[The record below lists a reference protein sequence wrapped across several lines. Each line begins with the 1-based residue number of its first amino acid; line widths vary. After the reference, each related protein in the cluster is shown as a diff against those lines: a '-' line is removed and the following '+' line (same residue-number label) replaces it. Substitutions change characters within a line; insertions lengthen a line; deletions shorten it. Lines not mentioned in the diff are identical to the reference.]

1 MEFTLWDLLQDT
13 AILGM
18 LMLLGQFLRA
28 KVKIFQSLL
37 MPASLIGGFIGLA
50 LGPSGFNI
58 LPFSSQ
64 LSAYSGVLIAIVFGC
79 TPIGDDSFSKEDI
92 KGVGGFFY
100 QNTGILILQYAAG
113 MALSIG
119 ILNKFWDLH
128 DSFGLIL
135 ATGYYGGH
143 GTAAALGA
151 MYKEM
156 GYPEFL
162 DLANT
167 SATVGLVGGIIVGM
181 ILINWGTRKKYTNFV
196 ESPKELPDEIRRGI
210 IPKEKQKFSGKLTIS
225 NMSLDSLVFHL
236 SIALITAYA
245 GRTLSK
251 FISSKIDWLSIPVFV
266 LALVFGYIIQG
277 ILKATKTDQY
287 IDRPTMQRISGS
299 STDLLVVSAVSSLNL
314 GVIKSNLAPLAITFI
329 FGFALNVLWF
339 LCVSKYASSKNWFER
354 GILNFGRSN
363 GVVATGVLLNRV
375 VDPDQKS
382 RGLEDTG
389 LTDLLNRPIAIAL
402 QVLPPLF
409 ISFGGRYPMYT
420 TLVMWAAFIVLT
432 IIALIFKWW
441 TPGKMQGNQH
451 KWGALWITI
460 LYILKL

>member
-1 MEFTLWDLLQDT
+1 MEFSLWDLLQDA
-13 AILGM
+13 AILGL
-18 LMLLGQFLRA
+18 LMIIGQILRA

-37 MPASLIGGFIGLA
+37 MPASLIGGFIGLV
-50 LGPSGFNI
+50 LGPSGFDL
-58 LPFSSQ
+58 LPFSAQ
-64 LSAYSGVLIAIVFGC
+64 LSKYSGVLIAIVFAC
-79 TPIGDDSFSKEDI
+79 TPIGDDSFTKEDL
-92 KGVGGFFY
+92 KGIGGFFY

-113 MALSIG
+113 MALALG
-119 ILNKFWDLH
+119 VLNKIWDLH
-128 DSFGLIL
+128 DSFGLLL

-151 MYKEM
+151 MYNEM

-181 ILINWGTRKKYTNFV
+181 VLINWGTRKKYTNFV
-196 ESPKELPDEIRRGI
+196 DSPKDLPDEIKKGI
-210 IPKEKQKFSGKLTIS
+210 IPREKQNSSGKLTVS

-236 SIALITAYA
+236 SIALFTAYLGKLA
-245 GRTLSK
+245 AD
-251 FISSKIDWLSIPVFV
+251 FIKGHVSWLSIPVFV
-266 LALVFGYIIQG
+266 LALAAGYLVQG
-277 ILKATKTDQY
+277 VIKATKTEQY
-287 IDRPTMQRISGS
+287 VDRATMQRISGS

-314 GVIKSNLAPLAITFI
+314 GVIASNLAPLAVTFI
-329 FGFALNVLWF
+329 FGFILNVLWF
-339 LCVSKYASSKNWFER
+339 LWVSKYSSSKNWFER

-389 LTDLLNRPIAIAL
+389 ITDLMNRPIAIAL

-409 ISFGGRYPMYT
+409 ISMGGRYPMYT
-420 TLVMWAAFIVLT
+420 TLAMWAGFIVLT
-432 IIALIFKWW
+432 VIALAFKWW

-451 KWGALWITI
+451 K
-460 LYILKL
+460 